1 MSEPRRDELRGHFVQ
16 ALAARMDNQ
25 PEAVRRLLEAKLA
38 GAPSE
43 AAAAPLPPP
52 RKPAAARAPLAQLND
67 YLRQARAAAAEPL
80 LPGEVHDEHELA
92 SVRRFRRTWNGQLAL
107 QQLAQATA
115 RQPANAG
122 PLNSH
127 MLVLRSLDL
136 MRELSP
142 DYLRRFLVQLEAL
155 QWLERAAEKAPRE
168 AARGT
173 TSAAPAKR
181 ARRKG

>member
-1 MSEPRRDELRGHFVQ
+1 MSVRAHFAQ
-16 ALAARMDNQ
+16 ALAARAAGQ

-38 GAPSE
+38 NMTPGEPA
-43 AAAAPLPPP
+43 LPVPTP
-52 RKPAAARAPLAQLND
+52 RKKPAPACTPLAQLND
-67 YLRQARAAAAEPL
+67 YFRQARAAAAEPL
-80 LPGEVHDEHELA
+80 LPGEVEDEHELA
-92 SVRRFRRTWNGQLAL
+92 SVRRFRRTWNGRLAL
-107 QQLAQATA
+107 QQLDQATA

-155 QWLERAAEKAPRE
+155 QWLKRAEQKAPRE
-168 AARGT
+168 AGK
-173 TSAAPAKR
+173 AAATATPAKR
-181 ARRKG
+181 GRRKG